1 MKTLHLS
8 GLQKI
13 VLQVMETRLHKDQ
26 LAETHT
32 LFEQLDV
39 DRTGLIR
46 RHKLA
51 EVLQQQTF
59 LTVSLSRTLTLTLS
73 PDPSPDPDPNPD
85 PNPNPNQVLQQQT
98 RQSGEQDGAG
108 SAGSPKPGRAALSPS
123 VAAR

>member
-73 PDPSPDPDPNPD
+73 PDPSPDPDPD
-85 PNPNPNQVLQQQT
+85 PNPNQVLQQQT